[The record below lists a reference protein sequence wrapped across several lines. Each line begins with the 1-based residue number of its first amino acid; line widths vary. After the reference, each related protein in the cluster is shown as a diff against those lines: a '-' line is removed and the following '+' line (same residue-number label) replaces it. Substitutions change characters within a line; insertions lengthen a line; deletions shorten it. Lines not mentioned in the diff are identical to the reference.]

1 MIKYRLKES
10 DDDEKPEPETTG
22 GGGSNKEKID
32 YDIFLTP
39 KGKSLDDVIKALKDI
54 ENYGTYVSNMR
65 SKASVEDAIV
75 KHFGPTVP
83 VKKKQLEKEMG
94 KPFPM
99 KTKQAIDDL
108 VKSLTS
114 RPTLLSYHKEG
125 DELVFPKNSN
135 PSKDLTKKIIKVVLG
150 NAGIGYSLKDK
161 ENLGEID
168 INDPILMQMRSKPKY
183 NPLKMGNDKEKIS
196 YEKSM
201 KSWEQKMD
209 VLKKAKA
216 KILKNDPNIE
226 LEGGPIAD
234 EYGKRLNKI
243 DMALSKL
250 QKTKDDTEEYTYQQI
265 QDKIKDTFK
274 ETKLINIL
282 KTAINE
288 SMYATLGG
296 EHPYTDAEM
305 RRNIVEPNLGS
316 NYDAYIMFINDEY
329 KFLKDDLVTDFNFP
343 TGWKKLY
350 RSSSD
355 QGEAYLSPQGN
366 VIKASILSGGGIVG
380 AIYVTKDMNEDYN
393 SKWKSYINEYE
404 GEGEDASIDDENL
417 GYYSEKDEEGPT
429 WYDIA
434 DELQE
439 YLIDCGLFEDGD
451 ENRVAAIASDL
462 KETERI
468 SNGGRIPDHIFKKI
482 KDLGNELDSK
492 ERGVN

>member
-196 YEKSM
+196 YDEVINIIEM
-201 KSWEQKMD
+201 IARTHRA
-209 VLKKAKA
+209 KKF
-216 KILKNDPNIE
+216 
-226 LEGGPIAD
+226 GF
-234 EYGKRLNKI
+234 
-243 DMALSKL
+243 M
-250 QKTKDDTEEYTYQQI
+250 TEEDIESQVRLICIQQLFIINVATECYYKHNNQYTRG
-265 QDKIKDTFK
+265 
-274 ETKLINIL
+274 LL
-282 KTAINE
+282 
-288 SMYATLGG
+288 
-296 EHPYTDAEM
+296 
-305 RRNIVEPNLGS
+305 NLV
-316 NYDAYIMFINDEY
+316 
-329 KFLKDDLVTDFNFP
+329 L
-343 TGWKKLY
+343 
-350 RSSSD
+350 
-355 QGEAYLSPQGN
+355 
-366 VIKASILSGGGIVG
+366 
-380 AIYVTKDMNEDYN
+380 
-393 SKWKSYINEYE
+393 
-404 GEGEDASIDDENL
+404 
-417 GYYSEKDEEGPT
+417 
-429 WYDIA
+429 
-434 DELQE
+434 
-439 YLIDCGLFEDGD
+439 
-451 ENRVAAIASDL
+451 
-462 KETERI
+462 
-468 SNGGRIPDHIFKKI
+468 PD
-482 KDLGNELDSK
+482 
-492 ERGVN
+492 

>member
-1 MIKYRLKES
+1 MKYKYRLKENE
-10 DDDEKPEPETTG
+10 DEKPEPESTG
-22 GGGSNKEKID
+22 GGGNREKID

-135 PSKDLTKKIIKVVLG
+135 PTKDLTKKIIKVVMG
-150 NAGIGYSLKDK
+150 NAKIEYSLKDK
-161 ENLGEID
+161 ENLG
-168 INDPILMQMRSKPKY
+168 
-183 NPLKMGNDKEKIS
+183 
-196 YEKSM
+196 
-201 KSWEQKMD
+201 
-209 VLKKAKA
+209 
-216 KILKNDPNIE
+216 
-226 LEGGPIAD
+226 
-234 EYGKRLNKI
+234 
-243 DMALSKL
+243 
-250 QKTKDDTEEYTYQQI
+250 
-265 QDKIKDTFK
+265 

-288 SMYATLGG
+288 SMYDTLGG

-305 RRNIVEPNLGS
+305 RKNIVEPNLGS
-316 NYDAYIMFINDEY
+316 NYDAYIMFTNDEY
-329 KFLKDDLVTDFNFP
+329 DFLKDDLVTDFNFP

-350 RSSSD
+350 QSSNY

-366 VIKASILSGGGIVG
+366 VIKASILSRGGIVG

-393 SKWKSYINEYE
+393 SKWQSYI
-404 GEGEDASIDDENL
+404 
-417 GYYSEKDEEGPT
+417 K
-429 WYDIA
+429 
-434 DELQE
+434 
-439 YLIDCGLFEDGD
+439 
-451 ENRVAAIASDL
+451 
-462 KETERI
+462 
-468 SNGGRIPDHIFKKI
+468 
-482 KDLGNELDSK
+482 
-492 ERGVN
+492 